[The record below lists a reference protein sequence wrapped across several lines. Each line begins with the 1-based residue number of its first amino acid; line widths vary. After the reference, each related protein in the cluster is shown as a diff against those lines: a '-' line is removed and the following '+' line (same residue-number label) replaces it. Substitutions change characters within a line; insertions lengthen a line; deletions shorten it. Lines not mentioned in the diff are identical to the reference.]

1 MNAIL
6 KRLHSLHDEELMEV
20 SAAIDAEMERRAEYT
35 SGVPESARQR
45 AISRG
50 QSYRHSTGASAP
62 PIRAVGLRD
71 IRRNRA
77 A

>member
-1 MNAIL
+1 MKAIL
-6 KRLHSLHDEELMEV
+6 NRLHGLGDDELMEI
-20 SAAIDAEMERRAEYT
+20 SAAVDAELDRRAECAEA
-35 SGVPESARQR
+35 PESARQR
-45 AISRG
+45 AVARS